1 MMSRQIILLIIG
13 LLIFFIGCF
22 LRIYDNVEDGT
33 AIMNIGLYLTIVWL
47 IDAFFGI
54 KKELDK
60 LRNEVRDLKSRDF

>member
-1 MMSRQIILLIIG
+1 
-13 LLIFFIGCF
+13 
-22 LRIYDNVEDGT
+22 
-33 AIMNIGLYLTIVWL
+33 MNIGLYLTIVWL